1 MLLLFVL
8 ECGPFSGAG
17 RTPDEVEHV
26 SSAQSLCLHLLS
38 LLSSVNTTL
47 AKFPSS
53 SEHAL
58 SFIPWTTPLSVPSS
72 LLASYLLWSNSVQF
86 HSSQIYSSS
95 VELSLGIQ
103 SHSQE
108 SIWNFLKLE
117 CSWLT
122 ILVSFRCVGK
132 VTWLYILYI
141 HTHTY
146 NYIPLKKVSILIYY
160 KMLNLVP
167 CAI

>member
-122 ILVSFRCVGK
+122 ILVSFRCVAK
-132 VTWLYILYI
+132 WLDYIFYIYI
-141 HTHTY
+141 HTHIT
-146 NYIPLKKVSILIYY
+146 IFLWKKF
-160 KMLNLVP
+160 P
-167 CAI
+167 F